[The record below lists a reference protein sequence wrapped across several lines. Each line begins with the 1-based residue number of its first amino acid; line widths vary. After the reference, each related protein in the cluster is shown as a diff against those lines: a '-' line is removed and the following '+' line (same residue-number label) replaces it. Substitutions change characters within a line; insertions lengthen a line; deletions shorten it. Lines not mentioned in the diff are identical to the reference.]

1 MFSVVQQCLPSVLV
15 PLASSMDTQ
24 AQTRIKVSQSPA
36 SVGYPLNTMPSV
48 IYRYTDIDASL
59 NRTSVGR
66 WLQTS
71 RPPLPEILQQFL
83 LRTRVPPI
91 QPQSIIRPIA
101 LFCSLRNRSHF
112 SSSVHF
118 KIIFLVFCC
127 CCCQLICFSIQNP
140 VFLFLHSRIISHI
153 LNLFFLFFPSSGR
166 WYPGM
171 PQNMIAPVSSWKFP
185 LQPSLQCCATY
196 PFWM

>member
-36 SVGYPLNTMPSV
+36 SVGYTLNTMPSV

-118 KIIFLVFCC
+118 KIIFLVF
-127 CCCQLICFSIQNP
+127 
-140 VFLFLHSRIISHI
+140 FLL
-153 LNLFFLFFPSSGR
+153 LLVNLFFNSESSLFILALQNNIPYFKSVFLIFPSSGR

-171 PQNMIAPVSSWKFP
+171 PQNMIAPVSS
-185 LQPSLQCCATY
+185 
-196 PFWM
+196 